1 MQNIPQLTS
10 SSPLALF
17 AFKRTASLFLLVFFF
32 SLPGKSQTISQL
44 YSSEKWDK
52 ITSYLSS
59 ADSLKSE
66 EQALLAFTLLR
77 LQRLEA
83 SEKVFILAEKNGA
96 GGTRFYRQYAQLYLL
111 QKDPMAA
118 LKVLKKGLNQS
129 PQSTELMHD
138 AAAIYYAEEMWVD
151 AERVLRRLL
160 KKKPNNPR
168 YTAMLG
174 NVMLEK
180 DEPLAA
186 LQIYEAYL
194 PNLGNTEFDR
204 DILWDCA
211 RISRYRLSDL
221 AAAEK
226 YLDMLEIHFPEFWE
240 ARQELV
246 QINILRKKYL
256 SAERL
261 MERARQEFLQG
272 KLPPAWQKS
281 GYWMIDII
289 DLQEHRLHVYT
300 RLSKDKKSPDF
311 KIFILDPGQQHV
323 RGKAEIFR
331 IDASNYSLSLSTNLK
346 SEEFRCDECTDYANL
361 RNCIR
366 KSLAI
371 MDR

>member
-1 MQNIPQLTS
+1 MQNIPRRTPFS
-10 SSPLALF
+10 TYRLF
-17 AFKRTASLFLLVFFF
+17 ALKQTAAFFLLVFFF
-32 SLPGKSQTISQL
+32 SLPVKSQTISQL
-44 YSSEKWDK
+44 YSNEKWDK
-52 ITSYLSS
+52 IAPYLPKV
-59 ADSLKSE
+59 DSLKSE

-77 LQRLEA
+77 LQRLDA

-96 GGTRFYRQYAQLYLL
+96 GGTRFYRQYAQLYLV

-129 PQSTELMHD
+129 PQSVELMHD
-138 AAAIYYAEEMWVD
+138 AAAIYYAEEMWSD

-221 AAAEK
+221 ATAEK

-261 MERARQEFLQG
+261 MERARQEFLRG
-272 KLPPAWQKS
+272 KLPAAWQKS

-289 DLQEHRLHVYT
+289 EFQEHRMHVYA
-300 RLSKDKKSPDF
+300 RLSSDDKSPEF

-331 IDASNYSLSLSTNLK
+331 MNDSSYSLSLTTNLK
-346 SEEFRCDECTDYANL
+346 SEKFRCDECTDYANL

-366 KSLAI
+366 KSLSV